1 MSSIPVAAW
10 IALAGVLFV
19 VALAALYA
27 LGCRLEREV
36 QEHTLRVKSAR
47 LREDYSR
54 WIEALRRGEGD
65 TVERPPS
72 VAAAQDRHAA

>member
-1 MSSIPVAAW
+1 MSSIPAAAW

-19 VALAALYA
+19 VALASLYA

-36 QEHTLRVKSAR
+36 QEHTLRVKSQR

-65 TVERPPS
+65 SVERPPS